1 MQQCFL
7 YDLDLLIRIYINILA
22 DDHEVCNIIFFF
34 INVFLYLEIFDNNL
48 VIKNLITVSVSSKSN

>member
-7 YDLDLLIRIYINILA
+7 YDLDLLIRIYINILT